1 MSPAQNTTIYK
12 NNPKKDHPTTRRHC
26 KAMLHSNINEMNNK
40 YVMENNISIMND
52 VEGISKFLGLEVPS
66 SMTWS

>member
-1 MSPAQNTTIYK
+1 
-12 NNPKKDHPTTRRHC
+12 
-26 KAMLHSNINEMNNK
+26 MLHSNINEMNNK

-66 SMTWS
+66 SMTCGPDPK